1 MAVLGSEQVRGIG
14 LAGSRALI
22 ARIVAVF
29 ALLFCAVIAL
39 RGHIPGMPDGSGSA
53 GNAPSAL
60 TVALMPVLL
69 TVSVVVLLAGVI
81 ASQHRLPLALPDLDS
96 DTESH
101 WRLGRLGLA
110 VLFLLALV
118 GVLAAIVFA
127 VYFIGFQR
135 VAEPVPAAP
144 PGSPAPQ
151 HPATPPG
158 TQEDQPVLTGTGL
171 FLATAAAGTL
181 VAVAVTGLA
190 VVTVNTQRRER
201 AEEPDDGLPAT
212 GDPPTTDTD
221 TLVKAAEMG
230 LAAMNAA
237 GQDPRAAII
246 ACYLAMER
254 GLVYARGLAPL
265 ASDTPMEVLARAF
278 EHGALHEASAR
289 ELVALFE
296 EARFSPHS
304 MLSWQR
310 MRAEQLLRVALSD
323 LQSTPDPAVSAAPD
337 PGGYPPAL
345 PPHAGA
351 PSGVLP
357 R

>member
-1 MAVLGSEQVRGIG
+1 M
-14 LAGSRALI
+14 AGSRALI

-29 ALLFCAVIAL
+29 VLLFCAVIAL
-39 RGHIPGMPDGSGSA
+39 RGYIPGMPDSSGSA
-53 GNAPSAL
+53 GNASSAL
-60 TVALMPVLL
+60 AVALMPVLL
-69 TVSVVVLLAGVI
+69 TVSIVVLLAGVI
-81 ASQHRLPLALPDLDS
+81 ASQHRLPLARPDLDS

-101 WRLGRLGLA
+101 WRLGRVGLA

-127 VYFIGFQR
+127 VYFIGLQR
-135 VAEPVPAAP
+135 VAEPIPAAP
-144 PGSPAPQ
+144 SGSPAPQ
-151 HPATPPG
+151 HPAAPPG
-158 TQEDQPVLTGTGL
+158 TETDQPVLTGTGL

-181 VAVAVTGLA
+181 VAVAVTGLV
-190 VVTVNTQRRER
+190 VVTVNTQRREDT
-201 AEEPDDGLPAT
+201 EEPEDESPAA
-212 GDPPTTDTD
+212 GDLPTTDTE

-323 LQSTPDPAVSAAPD
+323 LQSNPDPVVSAAPD

-345 PPHAGA
+345 PPHAGV
-351 PSGVLP
+351 PSGVGP

>member
-1 MAVLGSEQVRGIG
+1 M
-14 LAGSRALI
+14 AGSRALI

-39 RGHIPGMPDGSGSA
+39 RGHIPGMPDSSGSS
-53 GNAPSAL
+53 GSVSSAL

-81 ASQHRLPLALPDLDS
+81 ASQHRLPLALPDLDIDS
-96 DTESH
+96 ESH
-101 WRLGRLGLA
+101 WRLGRVGLA

-135 VAEPVPAAP
+135 VAEPAPVPP
-144 PGSPAPQ
+144 PGAPAPQ
-151 HPATPPG
+151 HPAAPPG
-158 TQEDQPVLTGTGL
+158 TEEDQPVLTGTGL
-171 FLATAAAGTL
+171 ILATAAAGTL

-190 VVTVNTQRRER
+190 VVTVNTQRREP
-201 AEEPDDGLPAT
+201 AEEPEDELPAA
-212 GDPPTTDTD
+212 GDLPATDTD

-230 LAAMNAA
+230 LAAMSAA

-254 GLVYARGLAPL
+254 GLIYARGLAPL

-296 EARFSPHS
+296 EARFSPHP

-323 LQSTPDPAVSAAPD
+323 LQGTSPDPAVSAAPVS
-337 PGGYPPAL
+337 GGYPPVV
-345 PPHAGA
+345 PPQVGS
-351 PSGVLP
+351 PSGTRP

>member
-1 MAVLGSEQVRGIG
+1 MAVLGSEQVGIG

-39 RGHIPGMPDGSGSA
+39 RGHIPGMPDSGGSA
-53 GNAPSAL
+53 GSPPSAL

-69 TVSVVVLLAGVI
+69 TVSIVVLLAGVI

-96 DTESH
+96 ETESH

-127 VYFIGFQR
+127 VYFIGLQR
-135 VAEPVPAAP
+135 VAEPVPAVP

-151 HPATPPG
+151 PTAVPPG
-158 TQEDQPVLTGTGL
+158 TEEDQPVLTGTGL
-171 FLATAAAGTL
+171 LLATAAASTL
-181 VAVAVTGLA
+181 VAVAVTGLV

-201 AEEPDDGLPAT
+201 AEEPGDELPAA
-212 GDPPTTDTD
+212 GDLPSTDTE

-323 LQSTPDPAVSAAPD
+323 LQSTPHPAVSAAPD

-345 PPHAGA
+345 PPHTGV
-351 PSGVLP
+351 PSGVGP

>member
-1 MAVLGSEQVRGIG
+1 M
-14 LAGSRALI
+14 AGSRALI

-39 RGHIPGMPDGSGSA
+39 RGHIPGMPDSSGSGGST
-53 GNAPSAL
+53 PSAL

-69 TVSVVVLLAGVI
+69 TVSIVVLLAGVI
-81 ASQHRLPLALPDLDS
+81 ASQHRLRLAMPDLDS

-101 WRLGRLGLA
+101 WRLGRVGLA
-110 VLFLLALV
+110 VLFLLALI
-118 GVLAAIVFA
+118 GVLTAIVFA
-127 VYFIGFQR
+127 VYFVGFQR

-144 PGSPAPQ
+144 PGAPAPQ
-151 HPATPPG
+151 HAATPPG
-158 TQEDQPVLTGTGL
+158 TEADQPVLTGTGL
-171 FLATAAAGTL
+171 FLATAAASTL
-181 VAVAVTGLA
+181 VAVAVTGLV

-201 AEEPDDGLPAT
+201 PEEPDDGLPAA
-212 GDPPTTDTD
+212 GDLPTTDTD

-230 LAAMNAA
+230 LAAMSAA

-337 PGGYPPAL
+337 PGGYPSAL
-345 PPHAGA
+345 PPHTGV
-351 PSGVLP
+351 PSGVGP

>member
-1 MAVLGSEQVRGIG
+1 M
-14 LAGSRALI
+14 AGSRALI

-39 RGHIPGMPDGSGSA
+39 RGHIPGMPESSDSAGSG
-53 GNAPSAL
+53 PSAL

-69 TVSVVVLLAGVI
+69 MVSIVVLLAGVI
-81 ASQHRLPLALPDLDS
+81 ASQHRLSPAMPDLDT
-96 DTESH
+96 DETESH
-101 WRLGRLGLA
+101 WRLGHFGLV
-110 VLFLLALV
+110 VLFLLAVV

-135 VAEPVPAAP
+135 VAEPVPAVP
-144 PGSPAPQ
+144 PGVPAPQ
-151 HPATPPG
+151 HPAVPPG
-158 TQEDQPVLTGTGL
+158 TEQDQPVLTGTGL
-171 FLATAAAGTL
+171 ILATAAAGTL
-181 VAVAVTGLA
+181 VAVAVTGLV
-190 VVTVNTQRRER
+190 VVTVNTQRRTR
-201 AEEPDDGLPAT
+201 AQEPEEAVAAGGEPPA
-212 GDPPTTDTD
+212 TDTD
-221 TLVKAAEMG
+221 SLVKAAEMG

-237 GQDPRAAII
+237 GQDARTAII

-254 GLVYARGLAPL
+254 GLIYARGLAPL

-304 MLSWQR
+304 MISWQR
-310 MRAEQLLRVALSD
+310 IRAEQLLRVALSD
-323 LQSTPDPAVSAAPD
+323 LQGGSPADPD
-337 PGGYPPAL
+337 PGGYPPAV
-345 PPHAGA
+345 PPPAGS
-351 PSGVLP
+351 PSGVSS